1 MTGSP
6 ADKMDFDASKS
17 KQDAQD
23 EALMKL
29 HDLLAAKNAGSF
41 GNLDADQRRKYFAEA
56 SRKSR
61 AKVRSA
67 EASGAPAAT
76 SGVVRDVLADA
87 AIMILATDA
96 PGAEHIRAVLS
107 SYYSK
112 RPGVPLMIETKAKGG
127 KLRTKLIAR
136 SEG

>member
-1 MTGSP
+1 
-6 ADKMDFDASKS
+6 MDFDASKS
-17 KQDAQD
+17 KRDAQD

-29 HDLLAAKNAGSF
+29 HDLLKAKNAGSF
-41 GNLDADQRRKYFAEA
+41 GNLDADQRRKYFAAA

-61 AKVRSA
+61 AKAKGSR
-67 EASGAPAAT
+67 ASGSPAPTAAII
-76 SGVVRDVLADA
+76 REALADA
-87 AIMILATDA
+87 ALMILATEA
-96 PGAEHIRAVLS
+96 PGADQVRAALAKVFHS
-107 SYYSK
+107 